1 MVETRITYLLFGLV
15 IFISC
20 SHSNTI
26 ESAKEAEIV
35 ELKRGDYLEYFEK
48 NVDFVQIKEIG
59 EVEFKC
65 HHIPLELLI
74 DSKRKSMTENQI
86 ELLRTKSD
94 SILFFQLSI
103 SPTKESNQSI
113 FGLVSSGISEEDFFN
128 YLNFNY
134 DKDIYLVE
142 NNDTIACSTYIFERS
157 YNLTRDLKFLIGFS
171 GKGFRNSNLKTIVLS
186 DPFFD
191 CGIIKFAYEGELFS
205 NNFQI
210 ISQK

>member
-1 MVETRITYLLFGLV
+1 MVKNRITYLLFSL
-15 IFISC
+15 IFFISC
-20 SHSNTI
+20 SHSNTS
-26 ESAKEAEIV
+26 ESAKEAELV
-35 ELKRGDYLEYFEK
+35 ELSRGDYLEYFEK
-48 NVDFVQIKEIG
+48 NADLVQKKEIG

-74 DSKRKSMTENQI
+74 DSKRKSMTESQI

-142 NNDTIACSTYIFERS
+142 NNDTLSCSTYIFERS
-157 YNLTRDLKFLIGFS
+157 YNLSRDLKFLIGFS
-171 GKGFRNSNLKTIVLS
+171 GKGFRNSDLKTIVIS